1 MLVDGVKEKWIFC
14 LTSIFLYAAVVECRL
29 SACTWLVWP
38 SHKPPFQGLKQR
50 NVTQCLP
57 RQPARNALND
67 QRLGFPKPVRAGVA
81 AARFADTLGTAF
93 VGPSSHP
100 PSFIHAFPVPHR
112 PPRQVSQL
120 TSQPTCLAR
129 GGWQAGRQAGV
140 NESITMRTV
149 TTTTLD
155 LTSFLTYT
163 KAGGDGGRTGPSVV
177 AAWLCVRGSE

>member
-1 MLVDGVKEKWIFC
+1 MDFLLDLYFPVRSSCGV
-14 LTSIFLYAAVVECRL
+14 
-29 SACTWLVWP
+29 
-38 SHKPPFQGLKQR
+38 PFKRVHMAGLAFAQTPIPGLKQR